1 METQSSANLASA
13 PQRRPTANRGSR
25 PILIRRGAVTV
36 RIHSSANRVKGR
48 TYSQHCVIYRQV
60 DGKTVRRNFGSLDE
74 AKREADIAA
83 TRLAT
88 GLAGVLQAGNG
99 ELFRLQEADL
109 LAQKAGVPLLTA
121 LSDYSTAKALLPA
134 GTTLA
139 EAAADYARRKQAVR
153 EVIQFP
159 DLVTEYLGI
168 KAKAG
173 MSKRHLADL
182 RRRLNRAAKSFACP
196 VGSITTPLI
205 ESFLDQVGGSSRS
218 RLNEIVVLSAVLRY
232 AVKQRKAP
240 RETLDELEAVQR
252 PKVPPP
258 ATLVWTVEEFRE
270 LLELAPSHHVPY
282 LVLGG
287 LCGMRSSEILRCDWS
302 HFTATFD
309 HVAVVTMKRRTP
321 ARRLVPVCPA
331 AQAWLE
337 PLRKKTGPVFGA
349 TREQYAI
356 RAILRSVNAARK
368 ATGKETSVLWKGNGL
383 RHSFGTYKTA
393 LSGDIP
399 RTAIEMGNSPTMIVK
414 CYLQLATKAEG
425 ERFFSIRPSIPGSK
439 VS

>member
-1 METQSSANLASA
+1 
-13 PQRRPTANRGSR
+13 
-25 PILIRRGAVTV
+25 
-36 RIHSSANRVKGR
+36 
-48 TYSQHCVIYRQV
+48 
-60 DGKTVRRNFGSLDE
+60 VRRNFGNLDE
-74 AKREADIAA
+74 AKREAELTAN
-83 TRLAT
+83 RLAN
-88 GLAGVLQAGNG
+88 GLAGVVQAGNG
-99 ELFRLQEADL
+99 ELFRLQEADR
-109 LAQKAGVPLLTA
+109 LAAEAGVPLLTA
-121 LSDYSTAKALLPA
+121 LSEYSTAKALLPA
-134 GTTLA
+134 GTTLS
-139 EAAADYARRKQAVR
+139 EAVADFARRKQTVR
-153 EVIQFP
+153 EVILFP
-159 DLVTEYLGI
+159 DLVTEYLAV

-182 RRRLNRAAKSFACP
+182 RRRLNRAARSFACP
-196 VGSITTPLI
+196 VGSITASSI

-240 RETLDELEAVQR
+240 RETLEELEAVQR

-270 LLELAPSHHVPY
+270 LLEQAPTNHVPY

-302 HFTATFD
+302 HFTADFE
-309 HVAVVTMKRRTP
+309 HVAVITMKRRTP

-331 AQAWLE
+331 AQEWLQ
-337 PLRKKTGPVFGA
+337 PLRKKAGTVFGA

-368 ATGKETSVLWKGNGL
+368 AAGKPANVHWKGNGL

-399 RTAIEMGNSPTMIVK
+399 RTAVEMGNSPSMIVK

-425 ERFFSIRPSIPGSK
+425 ERFFSIRPAVASNAK
-439 VS
+439 VSSLGNA